1 MQKRTLGTGLEVSAL
16 GYGVMGNSFGYG
28 PATDRTQAI
37 AVTRAAFDRGVTLFD
52 TAEAYG
58 PFTNEDLTGEA
69 LEPFRHQVVVA
80 SKFGFAYQNGAIVDL
95 DSRPERIKQAAED
108 SLKRLRTDH
117 IDCTTS
123 TASTRRCRSKTSQ
136 VP

>member
-1 MQKRTLGTGLEVSAL
+1 MQTRTLGKGGLEVSAL

-58 PFTNEDLTGEA
+58 PFANEDLTGEA
-69 LEPFRHQVVVA
+69 LQPFRHQVVVA

-95 DSRPERIKQAAED
+95 DSWPARIKQAAED
-108 SLKRLRTDH
+108 SRRIVFALASERPKCRTLP
-117 IDCTTS
+117 C
-123 TASTRRCRSKTSQ
+123 
-136 VP
+136 